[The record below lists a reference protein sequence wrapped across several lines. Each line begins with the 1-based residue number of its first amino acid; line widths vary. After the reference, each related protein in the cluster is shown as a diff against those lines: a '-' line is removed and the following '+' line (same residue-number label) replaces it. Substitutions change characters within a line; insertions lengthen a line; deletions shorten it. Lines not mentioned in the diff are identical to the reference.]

1 MKMNPHVAISETGFL
16 FHASTGDSFTVN
28 PIGQKIIQWIR
39 EGLDRRAILAA
50 LKEQYE
56 ADPERIE
63 EDLED
68 FLRYLH
74 QLKILSDG

>member
-16 FHASTGDSFTVN
+16 FHASTGDSFSVN
-28 PIGQKIIQWIR
+28 PIGQQIIQWIR
-39 EGLDRRAILAA
+39 EGRDRQAILAA
-50 LKEQYE
+50 MKEEYD

-63 EDLED
+63 EDVED